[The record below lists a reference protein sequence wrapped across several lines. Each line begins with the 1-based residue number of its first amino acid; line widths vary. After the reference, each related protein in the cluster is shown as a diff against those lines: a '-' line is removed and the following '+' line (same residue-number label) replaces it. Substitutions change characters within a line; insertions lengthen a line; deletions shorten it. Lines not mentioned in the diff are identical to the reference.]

1 MLKENI
7 RRLKGNIQRGFQGD
21 SRFFQ
26 PLRAEEWPPGR
37 PLPGRLWSKVVCK
50 AFAFYKSNYTNEL

>member
-26 PLRAEEWPPGR
+26 PLRAEEWPPGLTQ
-37 PLPGRLWSKVVCK
+37 PAGL
-50 AFAFYKSNYTNEL
+50 